1 MSEKEMIV
9 NNLEKMK
16 ETYSLDK
23 LLFSNELFET
33 SMNKTFNLKG
43 SVGNATEFHNYNFPI
58 ILLEISR
65 EISYSNDQEFLEGNI
80 NKFKLFKQMNIYPY
94 CTYLYKK
101 ENFRNKISTPVIE
114 SEECFIELNETMKE
128 LNYLISNVYS
138 LFNDVL
144 ILKVGKHKDFDLL
157 FSMLF
162 SSGIK
167 ASMIV
172 ESIKQIVKLT
182 SNGISNEAKKLK
194 KLIEKAAS

>member
-1 MSEKEMIV
+1 MLIK
-9 NNLEKMK
+9 NLEKMK

-33 SMNKTFNLKG
+33 SMNKTFDLNG
-43 SVGNATEFHNYNFPI
+43 SVGNATEFHTGNVPI

-80 NKFKLFKQMNIYPY
+80 NKYKLFKQMNIYPY

-114 SEECFIELNETMKE
+114 SEECYVELNETMKE

-138 LFNDVL
+138 LFNNVL
-144 ILKVGKHKDFDLL
+144 IIKVGKHKDFDLL

-162 SSGIK
+162 LSGIK

-172 ESIKQIVKLT
+172 ESIKQIVKL
-182 SNGISNEAKKLK
+182 SPNDISNEAKKLK
-194 KLIEKAAS
+194 KIIEKAAS